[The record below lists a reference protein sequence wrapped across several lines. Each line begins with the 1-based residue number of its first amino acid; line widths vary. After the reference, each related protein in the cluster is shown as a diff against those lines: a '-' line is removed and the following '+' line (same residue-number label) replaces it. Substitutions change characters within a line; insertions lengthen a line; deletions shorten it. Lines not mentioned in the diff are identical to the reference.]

1 MLSLMNTNTLDKTRI
16 ADIKA
21 ELNRDFSLLE
31 DQLSTTLHIISIF
44 LKSQKILYIE
54 SKNYCEFYLYV
65 LMLPAIFIS
74 SMCSVISTS
83 FRDIS
88 FIPIAISFLTAINAF
103 ILTIIAYL
111 KLDAQAEAHKTSAYS
126 FDQLQTL
133 CEFTTGKIL
142 LSNGLDS
149 QSLDGTITYDV
160 KYVHNFID
168 EIELKVKEIKEKNQF
183 VIPTSVRRR
192 FPKCYYTNNFTK
204 VKEIQIQDMILLN
217 GLKLQ
222 SDIENFD
229 NDEGNKYKDEV
240 TITNIKSNYEIRR
253 NQIDNYVDFKK
264 ELLTID
270 TELIKEIRHN
280 ADNSGLSYITN
291 VFRKTDDGF
300 VDMLGKTRK

>member
-1 MLSLMNTNTLDKTRI
+1 
-16 ADIKA
+16 
-21 ELNRDFSLLE
+21 
-31 DQLSTTLHIISIF
+31 
-44 LKSQKILYIE
+44 
-54 SKNYCEFYLYV
+54 
-65 LMLPAIFIS
+65 
-74 SMCSVISTS
+74 
-83 FRDIS
+83 
-88 FIPIAISFLTAINAF
+88 
-103 ILTIIAYL
+103 L